1 MSEQS
6 TESNEPIEHNES
18 NFDSSEQSMVDQA
31 LAENAEEKTVEQRL
45 AEAERNVLMAQA
57 EMENFRKRMQRESD
71 QLLKYANLPLVRDLL
86 DIIDNLNRASDSA
99 KSEAAKSDASKSE
112 TSQALL
118 AGVAM
123 VTQQFT
129 TVLAKYGCKPI
140 ESTGKFGP
148 KLGVDGSMIVAQVN
162 GERWDIELATGLVK
176 SQSPTTAVDWSY
188 SPFVFHRNGLLL
200 PGADGSISASING
213 RRTVGYEPKYPS
225 SRKSWAV
232 EARLIERETLLLF
245 PRNIGYELQR
255 LPEVRQ
261 FRPWAN
267 PPWIV
272 SRGASLE
279 NMAWDTERYYLPG
292 VNSVSAITHDDGTV
306 LWNRELPELTN
317 GNTWCAATTRQG
329 VLLYPK
335 FAVPNDTLAECW
347 PRVQRCL
354 WQAPT
359 VATLI
364 GCLCTLTDAAM
375 HHVPGVTP
383 LLRRHCMP
391 GTNK

>member
-140 ESTGKFGP
+140 ESTGKQFDPNIHQAISQMPSSEHAAGT
-148 KLGVDGSMIVAQVN
+148 VANEV
-162 GERWDIELATGLVK
+162 A
-176 SQSPTTAVDWSY
+176 
-188 SPFVFHRNGLLL
+188 
-200 PGADGSISASING
+200 
-213 RRTVGYEPKYPS
+213 VGYMLHDRVVRPS
-225 SRKSWAV
+225 CV
-232 EARLIERETLLLF
+232 
-245 PRNIGYELQR
+245 
-255 LPEVRQ
+255 
-261 FRPWAN
+261 
-267 PPWIV
+267 IV
-272 SRGASLE
+272 S
-279 NMAWDTERYYLPG
+279 T
-292 VNSVSAITHDDGTV
+292 GTPA
-306 LWNRELPELTN
+306 N
-317 GNTWCAATTRQG
+317 
-329 VLLYPK
+329 
-335 FAVPNDTLAECW
+335 
-347 PRVQRCL
+347 
-354 WQAPT
+354 
-359 VATLI
+359 
-364 GCLCTLTDAAM
+364 
-375 HHVPGVTP
+375 
-383 LLRRHCMP
+383 
-391 GTNK
+391 

>member
-6 TESNEPIEHNES
+6 TESNEPIEQNES

-140 ESTGKFGP
+140 ESTGKQFDPNIHQAISQMPSAEHAAGT
-148 KLGVDGSMIVAQVN
+148 VANEV
-162 GERWDIELATGLVK
+162 A
-176 SQSPTTAVDWSY
+176 
-188 SPFVFHRNGLLL
+188 
-200 PGADGSISASING
+200 
-213 RRTVGYEPKYPS
+213 VGYMLHDRVVRPS
-225 SRKSWAV
+225 CV
-232 EARLIERETLLLF
+232 
-245 PRNIGYELQR
+245 
-255 LPEVRQ
+255 
-261 FRPWAN
+261 
-267 PPWIV
+267 IV
-272 SRGASLE
+272 STGAPAS
-279 NMAWDTERYYLPG
+279 
-292 VNSVSAITHDDGTV
+292 
-306 LWNRELPELTN
+306 
-317 GNTWCAATTRQG
+317 
-329 VLLYPK
+329 
-335 FAVPNDTLAECW
+335 
-347 PRVQRCL
+347 
-354 WQAPT
+354 
-359 VATLI
+359 
-364 GCLCTLTDAAM
+364 
-375 HHVPGVTP
+375 
-383 LLRRHCMP
+383 
-391 GTNK
+391 

>member
-6 TESNEPIEHNES
+6 TESNEPIEQNES

-140 ESTGKFGP
+140 ESTGKQFDPNIHQAISQMPSAEHAAGT
-148 KLGVDGSMIVAQVN
+148 VANEV
-162 GERWDIELATGLVK
+162 A
-176 SQSPTTAVDWSY
+176 
-188 SPFVFHRNGLLL
+188 
-200 PGADGSISASING
+200 
-213 RRTVGYEPKYPS
+213 VGYMLHDRVVRPS
-225 SRKSWAV
+225 CV
-232 EARLIERETLLLF
+232 
-245 PRNIGYELQR
+245 
-255 LPEVRQ
+255 
-261 FRPWAN
+261 
-267 PPWIV
+267 IV
-272 SRGASLE
+272 STGAPA
-279 NMAWDTERYYLPG
+279 N
-292 VNSVSAITHDDGTV
+292 
-306 LWNRELPELTN
+306 
-317 GNTWCAATTRQG
+317 
-329 VLLYPK
+329 
-335 FAVPNDTLAECW
+335 
-347 PRVQRCL
+347 
-354 WQAPT
+354 
-359 VATLI
+359 
-364 GCLCTLTDAAM
+364 
-375 HHVPGVTP
+375 
-383 LLRRHCMP
+383 
-391 GTNK
+391 

>member
-140 ESTGKFGP
+140 ESTGKQFDPNIHQAISQMPSAEHAAGT
-148 KLGVDGSMIVAQVN
+148 VANEV
-162 GERWDIELATGLVK
+162 A
-176 SQSPTTAVDWSY
+176 
-188 SPFVFHRNGLLL
+188 
-200 PGADGSISASING
+200 
-213 RRTVGYEPKYPS
+213 VGYMLHDRVVRPS
-225 SRKSWAV
+225 CV
-232 EARLIERETLLLF
+232 
-245 PRNIGYELQR
+245 
-255 LPEVRQ
+255 
-261 FRPWAN
+261 
-267 PPWIV
+267 IV
-272 SRGASLE
+272 STGAPA
-279 NMAWDTERYYLPG
+279 N
-292 VNSVSAITHDDGTV
+292 
-306 LWNRELPELTN
+306 
-317 GNTWCAATTRQG
+317 
-329 VLLYPK
+329 
-335 FAVPNDTLAECW
+335 
-347 PRVQRCL
+347 
-354 WQAPT
+354 
-359 VATLI
+359 
-364 GCLCTLTDAAM
+364 
-375 HHVPGVTP
+375 
-383 LLRRHCMP
+383 
-391 GTNK
+391 

>member
-140 ESTGKFGP
+140 ESTGKPFDPNIHQAISQMPSAEHAAGT
-148 KLGVDGSMIVAQVN
+148 VANEV
-162 GERWDIELATGLVK
+162 A
-176 SQSPTTAVDWSY
+176 
-188 SPFVFHRNGLLL
+188 
-200 PGADGSISASING
+200 
-213 RRTVGYEPKYPS
+213 VGYMLHDRVVRPS
-225 SRKSWAV
+225 CV
-232 EARLIERETLLLF
+232 
-245 PRNIGYELQR
+245 
-255 LPEVRQ
+255 
-261 FRPWAN
+261 
-267 PPWIV
+267 IV
-272 SRGASLE
+272 STGAPA
-279 NMAWDTERYYLPG
+279 N
-292 VNSVSAITHDDGTV
+292 
-306 LWNRELPELTN
+306 
-317 GNTWCAATTRQG
+317 
-329 VLLYPK
+329 
-335 FAVPNDTLAECW
+335 
-347 PRVQRCL
+347 
-354 WQAPT
+354 
-359 VATLI
+359 
-364 GCLCTLTDAAM
+364 
-375 HHVPGVTP
+375 
-383 LLRRHCMP
+383 
-391 GTNK
+391 